1 MEKIKKVQDTIHE
14 FLVETIDNDRPFEIV
29 RGATRILFG
38 SEFVMHNG
46 MLCKASIGW
55 DNKVIVKQM
64 SETEAANV
72 IGALIIDPNIK
83 IVYSQLREQSLLPDD
98 LKAAIKY
105 IIKDKYGTGY
115 CVLVSNLYN
124 CYISIHVK
132 DYKDAKDPSTD
143 YSDYTLPLTTSLA
156 RKIINWSGY
165 EPATTT
171 STNSMYG
178 GDINALL
185 NAKTQDYEI
194 VCDEQCISVENEV
207 RMW

>member
-1 MEKIKKVQDTIHE
+1 MEKIKKVQDAIHE

-38 SEFVMHNG
+38 SEFIMHNG

-105 IIKDKYGTGY
+105 VIKDMYVTGY
-115 CVLVSNLYN
+115 CVLVSDLYN
-124 CYISIHVK
+124 CYISIQVK
-132 DYKDAKDPSTD
+132 DYKYAKDPSID
-143 YSDYTLPLTTSLA
+143 SSDYTLPLTESLA
-156 RKIINWSGY
+156 RKIVNWSGC
-165 EPATTT
+165 ELAATEYIK
-171 STNSMYG
+171 SMQG
-178 GDINALL
+178 EDINALL

-194 VCDEQCISVENEV
+194 VFDEQCVSVENEI